1 MPVNAALKAYLETRR
16 SIPAF
21 QMGEPGPSRA
31 EIEEMLTLASRVPDH
46 GKLAPWR
53 FIVYSGAERERLSL
67 ELAKV
72 AMAGKP
78 DMADDMIKVE
88 KTRLTR
94 APVVIAVVSRA
105 APHVKIPEW
114 EQVMSAGAV
123 CLNLL
128 IAANALGY
136 CSNWLTEWYAF
147 DQSVYPL
154 LGVESHERIA
164 GFIHIG
170 TEKLHPGRA
179 AAAPA
184 LSHIVTLSPGGVSP
198 RVLRDQRQCAGLP
211 ARSVQG
217 HRVTA
222 ADRLDRHAR
231 QGRDQSIWRR
241 TPYFNAIS
249 DHPKTVMF
257 ASLRTQGQSAQCGRD
272 RRLFTTSMVS
282 RALAEKMNLVLDRRT
297 PWREASFE
305 IAGLAMA
312 RGTPGQCA
320 LCPPQPMPRW
330 NAG

>member
-170 TEKLHPGRA
+170 TEKLHPGERPR
-179 AAAPA
+179 PA
-184 LSHIVTLSPGGVSP
+184 LSDIVTF
-198 RVLRDQRQCAGLP
+198 AG
-211 ARSVQG
+211 
-217 HRVTA
+217 
-222 ADRLDRHAR
+222 
-231 QGRDQSIWRR
+231 
-241 TPYFNAIS
+241 
-249 DHPKTVMF
+249 
-257 ASLRTQGQSAQCGRD
+257 
-272 RRLFTTSMVS
+272 
-282 RALAEKMNLVLDRRT
+282 E
-297 PWREASFE
+297 
-305 IAGLAMA
+305 
-312 RGTPGQCA
+312 
-320 LCPPQPMPRW
+320 
-330 NAG
+330 